1 MKSLT
6 CNYGVISAISQVKYC
21 LMQVLALKI
30 ITSFSES
37 ESSPDHWISENIDGT
52 PWIWMRATTEDHIGV
67 TIVSRLEDGRQ
78 HEVITFLASS
88 TRTSHSMTGWAG
100 YREVCNIHYLLVSV
114 VTSGNNGMAKISLC
128 EDFATGSANPQRQHI
143 LACPVDREFWEFITG
158 YHKPCC
164 YKRPSQ
170 PVSFFIHHLFHP

>member
-1 MKSLT
+1 MTVASLSDTVSFFPLAPRQGLGDIINNDATRLNYLIIYLLEEWYEAKSSHCLWRNSMKSLT

-67 TIVSRLEDGRQ
+67 TIVSRLEDGR
-78 HEVITFLASS
+78 
-88 TRTSHSMTGWAG
+88 
-100 YREVCNIHYLLVSV
+100 
-114 VTSGNNGMAKISLC
+114 
-128 EDFATGSANPQRQHI
+128 
-143 LACPVDREFWEFITG
+143 
-158 YHKPCC
+158 
-164 YKRPSQ
+164 
-170 PVSFFIHHLFHP
+170 

>member
-52 PWIWMRATTEDHIGV
+52 PWIWMRATMEDHIGV
-67 TIVSRLEDGRQ
+67 TIVSRLEDGR
-78 HEVITFLASS
+78 
-88 TRTSHSMTGWAG
+88 
-100 YREVCNIHYLLVSV
+100 
-114 VTSGNNGMAKISLC
+114 
-128 EDFATGSANPQRQHI
+128 
-143 LACPVDREFWEFITG
+143 
-158 YHKPCC
+158 
-164 YKRPSQ
+164 
-170 PVSFFIHHLFHP
+170 